1 MGKLQNYDD
10 DRDGQNAELK
20 MIDAK
25 QMQITEL

>member
-25 QMQITEL
+25 YMQITEL